1 MSLGIDC
8 EIIGSNGGS
17 AGVGLTL
24 LNGDIDA
31 AVISTST
38 YQDYFKSGE
47 MKLIAT
53 CAPERETYY
62 PDVPTLTE
70 LGVDVQI
77 ESVRGILAPKGTPI
91 EIINILQD
99 AFETAVN
106 SEEYTEYCHSNMAEP
121 LFMDREEYTE
131 YCAEELELYSQLVED
146 AGLAA

>member
-1 MSLGIDC
+1 M
-8 EIIGSNGGS
+8 
-17 AGVGLTL
+17 
-24 LNGDIDA
+24 
-31 AVISTST
+31 
-38 YQDYFKSGE
+38 
-47 MKLIAT
+47 
-53 CAPERETYY
+53 
-62 PDVPTLTE
+62 
-70 LGVDVQI
+70 DVQI